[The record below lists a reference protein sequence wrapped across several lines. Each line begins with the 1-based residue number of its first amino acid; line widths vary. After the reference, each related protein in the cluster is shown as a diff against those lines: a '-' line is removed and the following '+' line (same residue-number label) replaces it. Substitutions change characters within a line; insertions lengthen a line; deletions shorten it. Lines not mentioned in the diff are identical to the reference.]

1 MRERYMGCL
10 RVGIGM
16 MITMLLCGVAPK
28 KDVQARPKAQKVM
41 INTGSNLLINKKE
54 KKRLQITVTP
64 KKASKSVRWTSSR
77 KKIVSVNAKGRICG
91 KRYGKAVIT
100 ARMLDGSGKQA
111 KIKVEVGRKVTQV
124 QMPVQ
129 TMILNVGAK
138 QSLQAKVLPANA
150 TRKKVLYES
159 SNKSLVSVSST
170 GVVEAKAKGTA
181 IITVSTT
188 DGSQKKAVC
197 KVQAVIPTQSVSLQA
212 GSTQPRIQVGEKITI
227 MAAVKPADASNTAV
241 RYTSTNPAVATVA
254 ESGLVTG
261 VAPGVTTIR
270 VDSADGY
277 STASVDVEVYKVE
290 LKDEKLIAHRGY
302 SSMAP
307 ENTTAAFRLAVE
319 NGFWGVECDVR
330 KTLDDEFVIMHDADL
345 GRMCGKSFSVANL
358 DITQLKNCKI
368 VTGSNI
374 ENYPDLTI
382 PTLAEYLEIVASSE
396 TIHPF
401 IELKEAFTKDELI
414 EIVDIV
420 DSYGLMERAYF
431 ISIYQSNLLNLKEID
446 KVKKDQLQYV
456 YGAEADNKTLAVDV
470 QVIDWCIQNAV
481 DLDARHTLVSASDV
495 SRLQEAG
502 RKVNVWT
509 VNDLQ
514 KAYNLVTNVNVDMIT
529 TEKMLN
535 S

>member
-1 MRERYMGCL
+1 M
-10 RVGIGM
+10 V
-16 MITMLLCGVAPK
+16 TMLLCGVVARE
-28 KDVQARPKAQKVM
+28 DVQARPKARKVM
-41 INTGSNLLINKKE
+41 INAGSNLLINKKE
-54 KKRLQITVTP
+54 KRKLQIHVTP
-64 KKASKSVRWTSSR
+64 KKASKSVSWTSSR
-77 KKIVSVNAKGRICG
+77 KKIVSVDAKGRICG
-91 KRYGKAVIT
+91 KRYGKAVVT

-111 KIKVEVGRKVTQV
+111 KIKVQVGRKVTQV
-124 QMPVQ
+124 QIPAQ
-129 TMILNVGAK
+129 TMTLNVGAK
-138 QSLQAKVLPANA
+138 QSLKAKVLPANA

-159 SNKSLVSVSST
+159 SNKNLVSVSST

-181 IITVSTT
+181 LITVSAT

-197 KVQAVIPTQSVSLQA
+197 RVQAVIPTQSVSLQA
-212 GSTQPRIQVGEKITI
+212 GSTRPRIQVGEKITI
-227 MAAVKPADASNTAV
+227 MASVKPADASNTV
-241 RYTSTNPAVATVA
+241 VHYTSTNPTVATVA
-254 ESGLVTG
+254 ESGSVTG

-270 VDSADGY
+270 VDSADGH
-277 STASVDVEVYKVE
+277 STASIEVEVYKVE

-302 SSMAP
+302 SSIAP

-330 KTLDDEFVIMHDADL
+330 KTLDDEFVIIHDADL

-368 VTGSNI
+368 VSGSNI
-374 ENYPDLTI
+374 ESYPNLTV

-401 IELKEAFTKDELI
+401 IELKEAFTKEELVKL
-414 EIVDIV
+414 VDIV
-420 DSYGLMERAYF
+420 DQYGLLERAYF
-431 ISIYQSNLLNLKEID
+431 ISIHQSNLMTLKEMEE
-446 KVKKDQLQYV
+446 VKQDQLQYV

-470 QVIDWCIQNAV
+470 QVIDWCIQNAI

-495 SRLQEAG
+495 SRLHEAG

-514 KAYNLVTNVNVDMIT
+514 KAFNLVTDINVDMIT